1 MEYDY
6 NRPAVKTDQGDWWV
20 GDLVISAEGIKSS
33 ARKEINGAAIEPR
46 DTGDVAYRIL
56 VPVGPLLEDP
66 ITRDLVREPWATH
79 WLGPEAHAVGYPL
92 RGGELYNVIIDI
104 THNTDIGEPV
114 REGDW
119 KNQADNTE
127 LIERFKDWNAP
138 VRKLCGLTGEYLKWK
153 LVDFQQPL
161 QRWVHPG
168 GKIALLGDACHPMMP
183 YMAHGAAQALEDAA
197 CLQSALAAYGDESI
211 AKALRVYEKQRAPR
225 AEYIVKNTRVLQ
237 EWLHLYDGP
246 ARDKRDE

>member
-1 MEYDY
+1 VPFDDLPQKYGAPYYLIHRADLIDSLIKAAKMNTPNISIKTSRRVVEYDY

-138 VRKLCGLTGEYLKWK
+138 VRKL
-153 LVDFQQPL
+153 
-161 QRWVHPG
+161 
-168 GKIALLGDACHPMMP
+168 
-183 YMAHGAAQALEDAA
+183 
-197 CLQSALAAYGDESI
+197 
-211 AKALRVYEKQRAPR
+211 
-225 AEYIVKNTRVLQ
+225 
-237 EWLHLYDGP
+237 
-246 ARDKRDE
+246 